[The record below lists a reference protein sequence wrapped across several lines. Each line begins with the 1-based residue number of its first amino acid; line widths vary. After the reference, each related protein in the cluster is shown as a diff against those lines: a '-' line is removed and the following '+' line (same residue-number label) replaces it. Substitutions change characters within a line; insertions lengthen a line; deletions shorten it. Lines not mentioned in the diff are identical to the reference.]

1 MHARFLRDFFLF
13 ERTKH
18 GLWLHGNMDSKDDV
32 EWMKQTRRATPTW

>member
-18 GLWLHGNMDSKDDV
+18 GLWLHGNMDTV
-32 EWMKQTRRATPTW
+32 FGYMVTWTAKMMWNG